1 MSLGINTTT
10 AEGIVLAAD
19 SRQSYQNQKGMS
31 RIGSD
36 SASKVF
42 KLTDKVGVI
51 VAGLAFLPENGV
63 LKNISRFIENFK
75 TTHELKKM
83 TVEEIAKNLSDY
95 FKSRYD
101 YKTQLTNLATT
112 IKNNLKAQG
121 AEIISLEEKETHLE
135 FSFKD
140 ATKIERKGV
149 AGIVQLQFIVAGFN
163 RDDSYQS
170 AMVYVPGNVEMKR
183 DSKKIGQEYGAGWI
197 GQIDVVGRIVLGFDP
212 RIGNLP
218 ILQKI
223 AQNEADKKEFQ
234 NQLTGLEYSIQWGT
248 MTLQDAIDFSLLA
261 IETTTAIQRFSDGIK
276 ADPGDIP
283 GVGGAVDIAV
293 ITRDKGFV
301 WISKKKL
308 RVGKEIIDLES
319 LPDVA

>member
-10 AEGIVLAAD
+10 SEGIVLAAD
-19 SRQSYQNQKGMS
+19 SRQSYHNQKGMS
-31 RIGSD
+31 RVGSD

-42 KLTDKVGVI
+42 KLTDKVGVV

-75 TTHELKKM
+75 TTNDLKKM
-83 TVEEIAKNLSDY
+83 TVEEISNSLFEYFKLKYDSKKQLKDLADNIKKNL
-95 FKSRYD
+95 
-101 YKTQLTNLATT
+101 Q
-112 IKNNLKAQG
+112 AQG
-121 AEIISLEEKETHLE
+121 SEIIKLDEKDTHLE

-140 ATKIERKGV
+140 AKKIERKGV

-170 AMVYVPGNVEMKR
+170 AMVYVPGNVEVKR

-218 ILQKI
+218 IMQKI
-223 AQNEADKKEFQ
+223 AQNETEQKELK
-234 NQLTGLEYSIQWGT
+234 NQLSSLEYSIQWGT

-276 ADPGDIP
+276 ADPGDMP
-283 GVGGAVDIAV
+283 GVGGAIDIAV

-308 RVGKEIIDLES
+308 SAGNTIVDLEN
-319 LPDVA
+319 LPDIA